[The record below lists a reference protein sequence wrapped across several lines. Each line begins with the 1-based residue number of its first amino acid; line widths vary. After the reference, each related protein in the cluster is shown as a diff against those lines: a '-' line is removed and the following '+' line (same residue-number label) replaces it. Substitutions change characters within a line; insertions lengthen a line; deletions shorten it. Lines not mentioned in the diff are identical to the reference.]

1 MTERVLVLGARGFIG
16 RRVVSRLSQCPQ
28 FAAVAAGHRAR
39 ARHPQGSVET
49 QTVDATDP
57 DSVRRALVGIQGV
70 VNCVAGDPDTIVTA
84 ARVLFDAAAQSRPTP
99 RIVQFSSLLAYGT
112 IEGFVDET
120 VAPRGDLGPYSAA
133 KLTTERLAAELESVV
148 TLRPGIVY
156 GPGSPW
162 WSDRI
167 ARLLRLRRLGDL
179 GAAGEG
185 YCNLVYVDD
194 VASAAVR
201 ALRTEAA
208 KGRILNLGS
217 PKVPT
222 WNEYF
227 EIYARM
233 LGALPLRR
241 ISQRRLKIEL
251 SVIAPPLKLLELASR
266 SRLLRGIAF
275 PPPIR
280 PWLLEHCRHR
290 IAMGVGS
297 AERTLA
303 MQWTSLE
310 EGLEKTA
317 AWFLNGGRC

>member
-1 MTERVLVLGARGFIG
+1 VTERVLVLGAAGFIG
-16 RRVVSRLSQCPQ
+16 RRVISQLSRCTE
-28 FAAVAAGHRAR
+28 FAAVAAGRRPRAQQ
-39 ARHPQGSVET
+39 PQESIEMRVF
-49 QTVDATDP
+49 DATDAE
-57 DSVRRALVGIQGV
+57 SVRRALVDVQCVI
-70 VNCVAGDPDTIVTA
+70 NCVAGDPDTIVTA
-84 ARVLFDAAAQSRPTP
+84 ARVLFDAVAKIPSRPK
-99 RIVQFSSLLAYGT
+99 IVQFSSLLAYGT
-112 IEGFVDET
+112 TQGFVDET

-133 KLTTERLAAELESVV
+133 KVTTEKLAAELGGVV

-167 ARLLRLRRLGDL
+167 ARLLCMRRLGDL

-185 YCNLVYVDD
+185 YCNLVHVDD

-201 ALRTEAA
+201 ALHVDAARGRT
-208 KGRILNLGS
+208 LNLGS

-241 ISQRRLKIEL
+241 ISQRRLKIEQSL
-251 SVIAPPLKLLELASR
+251 IAPPLKLLELASR
-266 SRLLRGIAF
+266 SRFLRGMSF

-290 IAMGVGS
+290 IAMSVSS
-297 AERTLA
+297 AERTLDIR
-303 MQWTSLE
+303 WTSL
-310 EGLEKTA
+310 
-317 AWFLNGGRC
+317 